1 MTDTVISVQNISK
14 MYPLYDNPRDR
25 LNQSLWHA
33 LPKFMRGKPR
43 QFYREFWALRDIS
56 FNIKQGETWGL
67 IGRNGSG
74 KSTLLQIIA
83 GTTAPTTGTVQVNG
97 RVAALLELGSG
108 FNPEFTGR
116 ENVYLNGAVWGLSRT
131 ETENLY
137 DDIVAFADIGDFI
150 NQPVKLYSSG
160 MKVRLAF
167 AVQAF
172 VPKEVLI
179 VDEALS
185 VGDIFFQAKCVN
197 QMQKMLDDGVT
208 VLFVSHDVGAIKS
221 FCQYG
226 LLLDDGQMVEIGSVE
241 KVTETYMESMRRVSD
256 KDGIKI
262 STSQEISF
270 SLSHPALENTSA
282 FQKRASFRRVQN
294 GQANF
299 INVQLLNQNEQEITY
314 VEYEQP
320 IILRMAIEICDK
332 DILTLL
338 AGYHIRDK
346 NGVNIIYS
354 DSAIENREIY
364 DPRPGERY
372 IIDWHFK
379 AVLASGKYNVAVV
392 LSIPQDLENGQVHF
406 CDFVPVSLQFEMA
419 PRPQARLYG
428 AVHWDNALEIK
439 RLE

>member
-1 MTDTVISVQNISK
+1 M
-14 MYPLYDNPRDR
+14 
-25 LNQSLWHA
+25 
-33 LPKFMRGKPR
+33 
-43 QFYREFWALRDIS
+43 
-56 FNIKQGETWGL
+56 
-67 IGRNGSG
+67 
-74 KSTLLQIIA
+74 
-83 GTTAPTTGTVQVNG
+83 
-97 RVAALLELGSG
+97 
-108 FNPEFTGR
+108 
-116 ENVYLNGAVWGLSRT
+116 NGAVWGLSRT